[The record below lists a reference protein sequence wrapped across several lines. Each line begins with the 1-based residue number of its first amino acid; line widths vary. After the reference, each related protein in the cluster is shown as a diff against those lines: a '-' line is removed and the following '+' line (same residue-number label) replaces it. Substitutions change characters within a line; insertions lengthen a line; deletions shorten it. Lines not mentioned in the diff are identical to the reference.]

1 MIRVG
6 EKVRENN
13 IVIDVVFILLLIC
26 VLDIMYYILIEFK

>member
-13 IVIDVVFILLLIC
+13 IVIDVVFIFLLIC